1 MAIYAISDLHLALSV
16 DKPMDVFGEGWA
28 GYMDRLEQNWRS
40 TVTEDDYVL
49 VPGDIS
55 WATYLDQVHDDFSFI
70 HGLPGK
76 KIISKGNHD
85 YWWTT
90 KNKLDGFIRDNGFS
104 SIRFLHNNSYCIE
117 GLTICGTRGWNMPG
131 ETGFTEE
138 DNKIYQRELK
148 RLEFSL
154 ECAKT
159 AGDGRIIAALHFP
172 PFNSHGVFSEFF
184 DIMLKYNVKICIY
197 GHLHGPARKAAIEGN
212 VNGIEFRLVAA
223 DHLGFKP
230 LRLL

>member
-28 GYMDRLEQNWRS
+28 DYMDRLEQNWRS
-40 TVTEDDYVL
+40 TVTEGDYVL

-55 WATYLDQVHDDFSFI
+55 WATYLEEAREDFSFI

-90 KNKLDGFIRDNGFS
+90 KSKLDGFVRENGYS

-117 GLTICGTRGWNMPG
+117 GVAICGTRGWNIPG
-131 ETGFTEE
+131 EAGFTDE

-148 RLEFSL
+148 RLELSL
-154 ECAKT
+154 DNACA
-159 AGDGRIIAALHFP
+159 AGGCIVAALHFP
-172 PFNSHGVFSEFF
+172 PFNSQGVFSEFF

-197 GHLHGPARKAAIEGN
+197 GHLHGAARKTSVEGII
-212 VNGIEFRLVAA
+212 NGVEFKLVAA
-223 DHLGFKP
+223 DHLEFKP
-230 LRLL
+230 KRLL

>member
-28 GYMDRLEQNWRS
+28 DYMERLEQNWRS

-49 VPGDIS
+49 VPGDVS
-55 WATYLDQVHDDFSFI
+55 WATYLEQACEDFNFI

-90 KNKLDGFIRDNGFS
+90 KSKLDRFICKNGYS
-104 SIRFLHNNSYCIE
+104 SIQFLHNNSYCIE
-117 GLTICGTRGWNMPG
+117 GSAICGTRGWSIPG
-131 ETGFTEE
+131 EAGFTDE
-138 DNKIYQRELK
+138 DSKIYQRELK
-148 RLEFSL
+148 RLELSL
-154 ECAKT
+154 ESAKA
-159 AGDGRIIAALHFP
+159 AGGCIIVALHFP
-172 PFNSHGVFSEFF
+172 PFNSQGAFSEFF
-184 DIMLKYNVKICIY
+184 DIMLKYNVKICVY
-197 GHLHGPARKAAIEGN
+197 GHLHGAARKTAIEGN
-212 VNGIEFRLVAA
+212 IRGVEFKLVAA

-230 LRLL
+230 ARLF